1 MFRNLK
7 SAKKNNKSIK
17 KNSISYIAVCAL
29 CFASLGQVNSASA
42 QSTNETSNNQTS
54 QNQSNPSQP
63 ANNTPQPVRLFS
75 PTNPNAAPIEDAQG
89 EPIPTPVIMTPRIP
103 NNANEALAWGNRA
116 AISGDWAEVRR
127 LMSLT
132 NNEAIKSALFWRI
145 VTDER
150 SGAGF
155 SELDQGLRTLIGYPQ
170 MRELRIRMEKNIDR
184 YGLSYSQ
191 KIAFLTRREAMQ
203 NDKSPISGEGKMA
216 LAAALGDTHEAR
228 LLISEAWRKS
238 RFDINQ
244 QSQYLSQFGN
254 LITAQDH
261 DARVDLLLWLK
272 RTSQAKALLPYMTP
286 EGRYNAN
293 ARLGIANEE
302 GAVIM
307 GSGLKD
313 PGILYERVRALRR
326 ADRNSE
332 ALDLLVQIN
341 SQGLPEPAQEDI
353 WNERRV
359 LLIEAIR
366 SKRWEDGYRITS
378 QHGFSAGTK
387 FADAEFSAGWIAL
400 RFLNQP
406 QTALKHFERFDKSVS
421 SAMSKSRGLYWLGRT
436 YEALGN
442 RSLAQ
447 ANFNAAA
454 KYPTFYYGQ
463 LAIARIALQNG
474 QTPMLNLPPERKATP
489 DDIARLNRQPM
500 MEIARTYYENS
511 DRDMFIKFA
520 FALDDV
526 LTTEGEHQA
535 LSEFA
540 RSRNEPLVGIR
551 VAKAGLNRGII
562 ATEAA
567 YPFITI
573 PRIEGYNQ
581 AEDAFSLAI
590 TRQESE
596 FNTNAVSRAGARGLM
611 QFMPATANS
620 QARRMGLPHQT
631 SWLTSRPV
639 HNLTLGSA
647 HLADLIEDFYGSYVM
662 TMIAYNAG
670 PRRAIQW
677 VETYGE
683 IRAIDPDTAID
694 WVEMIPFSETRN
706 YVQRVMENMQVY
718 RARLN
723 NDSAP
728 LRILEDL
735 VRGTKPPPTFQ
746 VKIMPGADRPG
757 GPAPEEGNGGKQ
769 EPEVE

>member
-1 MFRNLK
+1 MFKTNRSNT
-7 SAKKNNKSIK
+7 SKNNNN
-17 KNSISYIAVCAL
+17 KNHQISHLAFIALAAAHL
-29 CFASLGQVNSASA
+29 IPAIAISQESASTPISPQA
-42 QSTNETSNNQTS
+42 NTPPETVST
-54 QNQSNPSQP
+54 P
-63 ANNTPQPVRLFS
+63 APQPVRLFS
-75 PTNPNAAPIEDAQG
+75 PTNTSAEPIGETQA
-89 EPIPTPVIMTPRIP
+89 EPIPVIIAPRIP

-116 AISGDWAEVRR
+116 ANSNDWFEVRR

-150 SGAGF
+150 SGASY
-155 SELDQGLRTLIGYPQ
+155 SELDQGLKTLVGYPQ
-170 MRELRIRMEKNIDR
+170 MRDVRIRMEKSIDR
-184 YGLSYSQ
+184 YGLSNSQ

-228 LLISEAWRKS
+228 LLISEAWRKH
-238 RFDINQ
+238 RFDANLQ
-244 QSQYLSQFGN
+244 TQYLNQFGS

-261 DARVDLLLWLK
+261 DARVSLLLWLK

-293 ARLGIANEE
+293 SRLGIANDE

-307 GSGLKD
+307 GSGLRD
-313 PGILYERVRALRR
+313 PGILYERVRALRK

-341 SQGLPEPAQEDI
+341 SEGLPEPAQEDI
-353 WNERRV
+353 WNERRI

-366 SKRWEDGYRITS
+366 SKRWDDGYRIAS
-378 QHGFSAGTK
+378 QHGFNSGPK

-406 QTALKHFERFDKSVS
+406 QTALKHFERFDKVVLT
-421 SAMSKSRGLYWLGRT
+421 AVSKSRGLYWLGRA
-436 YEALGN
+436 YESLGN
-442 RSLAQ
+442 MNVAQ
-447 ANFNAAA
+447 AKYAAAA
-454 KYPTFYYGQ
+454 KFPTFYHGQ
-463 LAIARIALQNG
+463 LASARLAMQNG
-474 QTPMLNLPPERKATP
+474 QAPLLNLPPERKATP
-489 DDIARLNRQPM
+489 TDIARLNNQPM
-500 MEIARTYYENS
+500 MEIARTYYENN
-511 DRDMFIKFA
+511 DRDMFVKFA

-526 LTTEGEHQA
+526 LTNEGEHQA

-551 VAKAGLNRGII
+551 VAKAGLNRGIL

-567 YPFITI
+567 YPFIQI
-573 PRIEGYNQ
+573 PRIVGYHQ
-581 AEDAFSLAI
+581 AEDAFALAI

-596 FNTNAVSRAGARGLM
+596 FNTNAMSRVGARGLM

-639 HNLTLGSA
+639 HNLTLGAA
-647 HLADLIEDFYGSYVM
+647 HLADLIEDANGSYVM
-662 TMIAYNAG
+662 TMIGYNAG
-670 PRRAIQW
+670 PRRATQW
-677 VETYGE
+677 VDTYGE

-706 YVQRVMENMQVY
+706 YVQKVMENLQVY

-728 LRILEDL
+728 LKILEDL

-746 VKIMPGADRPG
+746 VRVMPGADRPG
-757 GPAPEEGNGGKQ
+757 GPAPDEGNSGNGGKQ
-769 EPEVE
+769 DPEVE

>member
-1 MFRNLK
+1 MF
-7 SAKKNNKSIK
+7 KNKTIQSRIENTKVQS
-17 KNSISYIAVCAL
+17 KNSYFAFISLSALTIWVAGAANAQEAAPIIRPPEIATPAPAA
-29 CFASLGQVNSASA
+29 AS
-42 QSTNETSNNQTS
+42 
-54 QNQSNPSQP
+54 
-63 ANNTPQPVRLFS
+63 QPVRLFS
-75 PTNPNAAPIEDAQG
+75 PSTQNITPLEDA
-89 EPIPTPVIMTPRIP
+89 EPIPVPVVIAPRIP
-103 NNANEALAWGNRA
+103 NNGNEALAWGNRA
-116 AISGDWAEVRR
+116 ANSSDWGEVRR

-132 NNEAIKSALFWRI
+132 NSEAIKSALFWRI

-150 SGAGF
+150 PGAGF
-155 SELDQGLRTLIGYPQ
+155 SELEQGLRTLIGYPQ
-170 MRELRIRMEKNIDR
+170 MRDVRIRMEKNIDK
-184 YGLSYSQ
+184 YGLSNTQ
-191 KIAFLTRREAMQ
+191 KIAFLTRKEAMQ
-203 NDKSPISGEGKMA
+203 ADKSPISGEGKMA
-216 LAAALGDTHEAR
+216 LAAALGDTQEAR

-238 RFDINQ
+238 RFDINAQ
-244 QSQYLSQFGN
+244 NQYLSQFQS
-254 LITAQDH
+254 LITPEDH
-261 DARVDLLLWLK
+261 DARVNLLLWLK
-272 RTSQAKALLPYMTP
+272 RTSQARPLIPFMTP

-307 GSGLKD
+307 GSGLRD
-313 PGILYERVRALRR
+313 PGILYERVRALRK

-341 SQGLPEPAQEDI
+341 SEGLPEPAQEDI
-353 WNERRV
+353 WNERRI
-359 LLIEAIR
+359 LLVEAIR
-366 SKRWEDGYRITS
+366 SKRWDDGYRIAS
-378 QHGFSAGTK
+378 QHGFSSGSK

-406 QTALKHFERFDKSVS
+406 QTALKHFERFDKAVS
-421 SAMSKSRGLYWLGRT
+421 SSMSKSRGLYWLGRT
-436 YEALGN
+436 HEVLGN
-442 RSLAQ
+442 QRLAQ
-447 ANFNAAA
+447 ANYIAAA

-463 LAIARIALQNG
+463 LAIARWAGQSG
-474 QTPMLNLPPERKATP
+474 QTAVLNLPPERKATS

-500 MEIARTYYENS
+500 MEIARTYFENS
-511 DRDMFIKFA
+511 DRDMFVKFA

-526 LTTEGEHQA
+526 LTSDGEHQA

-540 RSRNEPLVGIR
+540 RSRNEPLIGIR
-551 VAKAGLNRGII
+551 VAKAGLNRGIL

-567 YPFITI
+567 FPFLRI
-573 PRIEGYNQ
+573 PRIEGYHQ
-581 AEDAFSLAI
+581 AEDAFALAI

-596 FNTNAVSRAGARGLM
+596 FNTNAMSRVGARGLM

-639 HNLTLGSA
+639 HNLTLGAA
-647 HLADLIEDFYGSYVM
+647 HLADLIDDAYGSYVM
-662 TMIAYNAG
+662 TMIGYNAG
-670 PRRAIQW
+670 PRRATQW

-746 VKIMPGADRPG
+746 VRVMPGADRPG
-757 GPAPEEGNGGKQ
+757 GPAPDEGNGGNGGKQ

>member
-1 MFRNLK
+1 MFINQKAK
-7 SAKKNNKSIK
+7 SKKTTSIQKYNIFSFAIYAGLILGIFYSGNAAAQNANPNENTQNNS
-17 KNSISYIAVCAL
+17 
-29 CFASLGQVNSASA
+29 
-42 QSTNETSNNQTS
+42 STPKPPE
-54 QNQSNPSQP
+54 
-63 ANNTPQPVRLFS
+63 APQPVRLFS
-75 PTNPNAAPIEDAQG
+75 PTNPSTTAIDATDA
-89 EPIPTPVIMTPRIP
+89 EPVPVIVAPRIP
-103 NNANEALAWGNRA
+103 NNANEALAWGHKA
-116 AISGDWAEVRR
+116 ANSGNWSEVRR

-132 NNEAIKSALFWRI
+132 DNEAIKSALFWRI

-155 SELDQGLRTLIGYPQ
+155 SELDLGLRTLIGYPQ
-170 MRELRIRMEKNIDR
+170 MRDLRIRMEKNIER
-184 YGLSYSQ
+184 YGLSHSQ
-191 KIAFLTRREAMQ
+191 KIAFLTRQEPMQ

-228 LLISEAWRKS
+228 LLISESWRKS
-238 RFDINQ
+238 RFDANL
-244 QSQYLSQFGN
+244 QSQYLTQFGS

-272 RTSQAKALLPYMTP
+272 RTSQAKQLLPFMTP

-293 ARLGIANEE
+293 ARLGIANDE

-313 PGILYERVRALRR
+313 PGILYERVRALRK

-341 SQGLPEPAQEDI
+341 SEGLPEPAQEDI
-353 WNERRV
+353 WTERRI

-366 SKRWEDGYRITS
+366 SKRWDDGYRIAS
-378 QHGFSAGTK
+378 QHGFASGSK

-406 QTALKHFERFDKSVS
+406 QTALRHFERFDKSVS
-421 SAMSKSRGLYWLGRT
+421 SSMSKSRGLYWLGRT
-436 YEALGN
+436 HEVLGN
-442 RSLAQ
+442 QRLAQ
-447 ANFNAAA
+447 ANYNSAA
-454 KYPTFYYGQ
+454 KFPTFYYGQ
-463 LAIARIALQNG
+463 LAAARIALQTG
-474 QTPMLNLPPERKATP
+474 QTPILNLPPEQKATP
-489 DDIARLNRQPM
+489 SDIARLNSQPM

-511 DRDMFIKFA
+511 ERDMFVKFA

-526 LTTEGEHQA
+526 LTTNGEHQA

-551 VAKAGLNRGII
+551 VAKAGLNRGIL

-567 YPFITI
+567 FPFIRI
-573 PRIEGYNQ
+573 PRIEGYHQ
-581 AEDAFSLAI
+581 AEDAFSLSI

-596 FNTNAVSRAGARGLM
+596 FNTNAVSRVGARGLM

-620 QARRMGLPHQT
+620 QARKMGLPHQT

-647 HLADLIEDFYGSYVM
+647 HLADLIDNFSGSYVM

-670 PRRAIQW
+670 PRRALQW
-677 VETYGE
+677 VDTYGE

-694 WVEMIPFSETRN
+694 WIEMIPFSETRN
-706 YVQRVMENMQVY
+706 YVQRVTENMQVY

-728 LRILEDL
+728 LQILEDI
-735 VRGTKPPPTFQ
+735 VRGTKPPPSFQ
-746 VKIMPGADRPG
+746 VKVMPGADRPG
-757 GPAPEEGNGGKQ
+757 GPPPEEGNSGRQ
-769 EPEVE
+769 EQEVE